1 MTTAH
6 QLPKKAFP
14 LPYQVDFIA
23 ENKGRKG
30 TNTKRKLVW
39 KFGFAHPPAVFPHLY
54 DANENYIGDKEG
66 KNSTSDNTEKKGV
79 ECRGREHEIVL
90 TWSLLTGKAHIYV
103 DSKEIYRHAPVKD
116 EIFNPFS
123 AQFHKGFDLPNAKY
137 NGHHRIDIRCYAR
150 TPLGAKNLVVDD
162 SGSKFQQYDL
172 TVDGLSYFS
181 MPAMFELGTNRMWSK
196 VSRWGMMRADSGI
209 EETPHGGGQ
218 HGEHRSMENNGDVG
232 PHGRMVDEFYLD
244 KAKRRGSS
252 RGYGTSITKSE
263 YKAMS
268 PKSESDMFGNERNGR
283 SPPPNKLS
291 SIGEDDNLID
301 FCAEEATQR
310 ISQISISRHTDSDV
324 SVLGN
329 DDATTASFM
338 LNTTIPPQSDM
349 SPRNLYSNQ
358 YQQQQQQMPHY
369 HDPTFN
375 QNQPQRPWSSAGT
388 VSSSQH
394 TPRAYGVPPSDA
406 SFAVPPPPSMGD
418 IRGAFGSTMSM
429 GGSVISPMSNASAG
443 FSPMAPQQQQQYS
456 MQQASQW
463 QSQSGTVPLGST
475 QMQNS
480 KFDPIRSDPFG

>member
-1 MTTAH
+1 
-6 QLPKKAFP
+6 
-14 LPYQVDFIA
+14 
-23 ENKGRKG
+23 
-30 TNTKRKLVW
+30 
-39 KFGFAHPPAVFPHLY
+39 
-54 DANENYIGDKEG
+54 
-66 KNSTSDNTEKKGV
+66 
-79 ECRGREHEIVL
+79 
-90 TWSLLTGKAHIYV
+90 
-103 DSKEIYRHAPVKD
+103 
-116 EIFNPFS
+116 
-123 AQFHKGFDLPNAKY
+123 
-137 NGHHRIDIRCYAR
+137 
-150 TPLGAKNLVVDD
+150 LVVDD
-162 SGSKFQQYDL
+162 SGGKFQQYDL

-218 HGEHRSMENNGDVG
+218 HGAHRSMENNGDDG
-232 PHGRMVDEFYLD
+232 PHGRMVDDFYFE

-252 RGYGTSITKSE
+252 RGHGTSITKSE

-268 PKSESDMFGNERNGR
+268 PKSESEEERMMRIALEASKRGGPLHTSSSAEENDSVFGNGRNGQSAR

-291 SIGEDDNLID
+291 SIGEDDNLLID
-301 FCAEEATQR
+301 FGAEEATQR

-349 SPRNLYSNQ
+349 SPRNLYPNQ

-369 HDPTFN
+369 HDPTFS

-388 VSSSQH
+388 VSSGGH
-394 TPRAYGVPPSDA
+394 NTPRAYGVPPSDA

-418 IRGAFGSTMSM
+418 IRGAFGGMSM
-429 GGSVISPMSNASAG
+429 GGSVISPMSNTSAG
-443 FSPMAPQQQQQYS
+443 LSPMAPQMQQQQYGMQQYG

-463 QSQSGTVPLGST
+463 QSQSATVPLGST

-480 KFDPIRSDPFG
+480 KFDPLRSDPFG

>member
-1 MTTAH
+1 M
-6 QLPKKAFP
+6 
-14 LPYQVDFIA
+14 
-23 ENKGRKG
+23 
-30 TNTKRKLVW
+30 
-39 KFGFAHPPAVFPHLY
+39 
-54 DANENYIGDKEG
+54 
-66 KNSTSDNTEKKGV
+66 
-79 ECRGREHEIVL
+79 
-90 TWSLLTGKAHIYV
+90 
-103 DSKEIYRHAPVKD
+103 
-116 EIFNPFS
+116 
-123 AQFHKGFDLPNAKY
+123 
-137 NGHHRIDIRCYAR
+137 
-150 TPLGAKNLVVDD
+150 VVDD
-162 SGSKFQQYDL
+162 SGGKFQQYDL

-218 HGEHRSMENNGDVG
+218 HGEHRSMENNGDDG
-232 PHGRMVDEFYLD
+232 PHGRMLDEFYFD

-252 RGYGTSITKSE
+252 RGNGTSITKSE

-268 PKSESDMFGNERNGR
+268 PRSESEEERMFRIALEASKRDGSLRTAEENDGMFSNGRNGQSAL

-291 SIGEDDNLID
+291 SIGEDNLID
-301 FCAEEATQR
+301 FGAEEATQR

-349 SPRNLYSNQ
+349 SPRNLYPNQ
-358 YQQQQQQMPHY
+358 YQQQQMPHY

-388 VSSSQH
+388 ISSGEH
-394 TPRAYGVPPSDA
+394 NTPRAYGVPPSDA

-418 IRGAFGSTMSM
+418 IRGAFGGSTMSM
-429 GGSVISPMSNASAG
+429 GGSVISPMSNSSAG
-443 FSPMAPQQQQQYS
+443 MSPMAPQQQYG

-463 QSQSGTVPLGST
+463 QSQSASVPLGST

-480 KFDPIRSDPFG
+480 KFDPLRSDPFAS